1 MLDPQLP
8 DPEKLL
14 AEVRPKIHKRIIAAI
29 KKLGPRL
36 QQDSAPAIMG
46 LFLGGIIAPLA
57 VISAG
62 PIAQI
67 ITQIIGGVGGN
78 LLAGFIQKFYD
89 AGSETA
95 KQAVLDEIIQLLQ
108 AETEK
113 SAQILSALQ
122 ELITRVDAL
131 AAVRK
136 AAGDAEAA
144 RLEQKFIWLR
154 PIPADIVEHRRF
166 AGEVK
171 KLLRLQGAQVAENFV
186 IGGEQRADFL
196 VTHRGFVR
204 PERIVVQCVTTK
216 QGRADE
222 QMLLSMLGWLRQ
234 AQKDGRADFG
244 MIVTDSGLSPGA
256 QAQAESHEWQ
266 VRRYDEL
273 LANLMDFS
281 IYLERRC
288 DDFTKPRPESELP
301 ALKEYYVPLK
311 ARDERGGDDG
321 ESFDLFA
328 HVQNWI
334 NRPSPAPPLM
344 LLGEYGTGKTTFCRK
359 LAFELAESYRQAQ
372 DRVAAA
378 SL

>member
-1 MLDPQLP
+1 MPDPQIS

-14 AEVRPKIHKRIIAAI
+14 VEARPKIHKRIIATI

-36 QQDSAPAIMG
+36 QQDGAPAIMG
-46 LFLGGIIAPLA
+46 LLLGGIIAPLA
-57 VISAG
+57 AIDAPQGGV
-62 PIAQI
+62 AQI
-67 ITQIIGGVGGN
+67 ITQIISGVGGN
-78 LLAGFIQKFYD
+78 LLAGFIQKFYEAD
-89 AGSETA
+89 TEAA
-95 KQAVLDEIIQLLQ
+95 KQAVLTEIIQLLQ

-131 AAVRK
+131 DAVRQ
-136 AAGDAEAA
+136 AAGEAEAA
-144 RLEQKFIWLR
+144 RLEQQFAWLR
-154 PIPADIVEHRRF
+154 PIPADIFEHRRF
-166 AGEVK
+166 AAEVK
-171 KLLRLQGAQVAENFV
+171 KLLRLQGAQVTENFV
-186 IGGEQRADFL
+186 VGSEQRADFL

-204 PERIVVQCVTTK
+204 PERTVVQCVTTK

-266 VRRYDEL
+266 VRRYDDL
-273 LANLMDFS
+273 LADLMDFS

-311 ARDERGGDDG
+311 ARDERGGD
-321 ESFDLFA
+321 
-328 HVQNWI
+328 
-334 NRPSPAPPLM
+334 
-344 LLGEYGTGKTTFCRK
+344 K
-359 LAFELAESYRQAQ
+359 AE
-372 DRVAAA
+372 
-378 SL
+378 